1 MKRTS
6 RILEAALIP
15 VHDVGAAVKE
25 MRRVKQDLG
34 MPVAMLPSV
43 ANLRK
48 DYGHESFFP
57 IYEEACRLDMPLAVH
72 GAPSRRPGFD
82 FLDIFVEV
90 HALEHPFPLMIQL
103 TNMIFQGVFELYP
116 NLRVAYLEAGCGWIP
131 FMMDRLDEDFERRG
145 KKWAPRLKRL
155 PSEYIKSGSVY
166 VSVKTEERTL
176 PYVVKLFGEDY
187 IFFASDYP
195 HERSRPEYLKDIPE
209 LEAREDISES
219 AKRKI
224 LSDNARLFYRLS

>member
-1 MKRTS
+1 
-6 RILEAALIP
+6 
-15 VHDVGAAVKE
+15 
-25 MRRVKQDLG
+25 
-34 MPVAMLPSV
+34 
-43 ANLRK
+43 
-48 DYGHESFFP
+48 
-57 IYEEACRLDMPLAVH
+57 MPLAVH
-72 GAPSRRPGFD
+72 GAPSRGLGFD
-82 FLDIFVEV
+82 FLDAFVEV
-90 HALEHPFPLMIQL
+90 HALEHPLPLMIQL

-155 PSEYIKSGSVY
+155 PSESIKSGSVY
-166 VSVKTEERTL
+166 VSVESEERTL
-176 PYVVKLFGEDY
+176 PYVVELFGEDY

-209 LEAREDISES
+209 FEAREDISEA

-224 LSDNARLFYRLS
+224 LSENAKRFYRLD

>member
-1 MKRTS
+1 
-6 RILEAALIP
+6 
-15 VHDVGAAVKE
+15 
-25 MRRVKQDLG
+25 
-34 MPVAMLPSV
+34 
-43 ANLRK
+43 LRK
-48 DYGHESFFP
+48 GYGHESFFP

-72 GAPSRRPGFD
+72 GAPSRGLGFD
-82 FLDIFVEV
+82 FLDTFVEV

-155 PSEYIKSGSVY
+155 PSDYIKSGSVY
-166 VSVKTEERTL
+166 VSVETEERTL
-176 PYVVKLFGEDY
+176 PYVVKLFGADH

-209 LEAREDISES
+209 LEAREDISDS

-224 LSDNARLFYRLS
+224 LSDNAKRFYRLS